1 MDLIAYIY
9 RCHNLVKDAILS
21 FVFGNTFGTAELE
34 EKEMN
39 KEIHEKPLLRIKD
52 LIGSKASFVWACI
65 SLLLFSFALGIDFS
79 DNRQAALID
88 AFSYHDG
95 EAVWENIPKR
105 TNLWGGSIVWPIR
118 FKTPYLD
125 RSTSFHPSASSEPL
139 SNGQLD
145 LIYQS
150 QNALPTDVSFSDRSP
165 RVSLLGE
172 SIRFPK
178 DGFEHFYGPYNAVID
193 SRVKEHRML
202 PILFGR
208 LPSNENEMAIS
219 DCSASLMKGLGYV
232 NEEEQIVKPAS
243 SDDLLG
249 VTISSKV
256 IVGIFE
262 TSFSSSLFSSLS
274 LTEETLNQA
283 GRWEELDSYLKDH
296 RRVESCVV
304 YSENHDTSTFFFRT
318 SGNLI
323 ADSFFLLRLGIAP
336 PFQKVLGYAYV
347 LSTPAFLWIAYAI
360 SFSLFLVASILEK
373 RFFLKRKRGLEE
385 LLSEQDPQIKKGSLF
400 LLIYRKILPWHLLV
414 GGAAILVSEAAL
426 LIADFFSHAFY
437 FSHFMVSCLLLAL
450 IIACYDAF
458 LAYRKAKLL
467 LGEKKPE

>member
-1 MDLIAYIY
+1 MSGKSKN
-9 RCHNLVKDAILS
+9 NLR
-21 FVFGNTFGTAELE
+21 
-34 EKEMN
+34 
-39 KEIHEKPLLRIKD
+39 LRIKD

-105 TNLWGGSIVWPIR
+105 TNLWGGSIVWPVR
-118 FKTPYLD
+118 FETPYLD

-139 SNGQLD
+139 SNEQLD

-150 QNALPTDVSFSDRSP
+150 QNALPTDVSFAGRSP
-165 RVSLLGE
+165 RVSLLGD
-172 SIRFPK
+172 SICFPK

-193 SRVKEHRML
+193 SRVKEHKML

-232 NEEEQIVKPAS
+232 NEEENVVKPAS

-249 VTISSKV
+249 VTISSKA

-262 TSFSSSLFSSLS
+262 TPFSSSPFSSLS

-283 GRWEELDSYLKDH
+283 GRWKELDSYLKDH

-318 SGNLI
+318 SGNLV
-323 ADSFFLLRLGIAP
+323 ADSFFLHRLGIAP

-360 SFSLFLVASILEK
+360 SFSLFMIASILEK
-373 RFFLKRKRGLEE
+373 RSFLKKKGE
-385 LLSEQDPQIKKGSLF
+385 LGDLFPEQDPPIKKGTLF
-400 LLIYRKILPWHLLV
+400 LLIYKRILPWHLLL

-426 LIADFFSHAFY
+426 LIINLFSHAFY
-437 FSHFMVSCLLLAL
+437 FSHFMLSCLLLAL
-450 IIACYDAF
+450 IIACYDLL
-458 LAYRKAKLL
+458 LANRKAKLL
-467 LGEKKPE
+467 LIKKEME